1 MLTVAPVTAS
11 PAVTSAGIGSP
22 VSMEV
27 STAELPDSTTPSV
40 AIFSPGRTTN
50 RSPARSCGAGILVS
64 VPSRSTATSLA
75 PSDSSARSAAPARR
89 FARASK

>member
-11 PAVTSAGIGSP
+11 PAVTSAGTGSP

-50 RSPARSCGAGILVS
+50 RSPAAQLPGRDPVLAAVPQHCDVPGAQ
-64 VPSRSTATSLA
+64 
-75 PSDSSARSAAPARR
+75 
-89 FARASK
+89 

>member
-11 PAVTSAGIGSP
+11 PAVTSAGTGSP

-27 STAELPDSTTPSV
+27 LTAELPDSTTPSV

-50 RSPARSCGAGILVS
+50 RSPASSCRAGILVS
-64 VPSRSTATSLA
+64 VPSRSTATSLV
-75 PSDSSARSAAPARR
+75 PSESSSRSAAPARR

>member
-1 MLTVAPVTAS
+1 MTVAPVTAS
-11 PAVTSAGIGSP
+11 PAVTSAGTGSP
-22 VSMEV
+22 VSIEV

-50 RSPARSCGAGILVS
+50 RSPTSSCPAGIRAS